1 MPGFFFTRIKIGPA
15 CLFLVLKATKMPKL
29 RLLFLAF
36 LCPVFSLL
44 AQEDST
50 SNQEDDFDFSD
61 FELAAPPTKVFCNN
75 KVLGQSPTAL
85 IGAYYTY
92 QAAHDFTAGNLVE
105 GLGQDIADE
114 GRIDGAHELYFTGNF
129 PLVSRNDILINLT
142 PMYREQRYQMR
153 GFEGH
158 PLSRSLEENALRR
171 AVMRLTVFK
180 PLNENTF
187 LLGRAGVEY
196 NGDYRFSDLQSAN
209 SLLYTASLLYG
220 WKPHDR
226 LMYAF
231 GLSRTYLGGALNYVP
246 IAYYYH
252 TFRNEK
258 WGIEAL
264 LPARGALRYRFNSLS
279 LASLGFRVVGG
290 SYFLNQWSA
299 FADDYGPGANEPEL
313 AAAQNV
319 ELRRSEIL
327 AGLTYQRQL
336 TGFIWLTAE
345 AGYRINYSYELDNDG
360 DFLRFFG
367 NDRPYYIENDLANT
381 LYFNIGISYTSP

>member
-15 CLFLVLKATKMPKL
+15 CLLLVLKATKMPKL

-36 LCPVFSLL
+36 LWPVFSLQ

-105 GLGQDIADE
+105 GEGQDIADE
-114 GRIDGAHELYFTGNF
+114 GSIDGAHELYFTGNF

-158 PLSRSLEENALRR
+158 PLSRSMEENVLRR

-196 NGDYRFSDLQSAN
+196 NGDYSFSDLQSAN
-209 SLLYTASLLYG
+209 SLLYTASLC
-220 WKPHDR
+220 
-226 LMYAF
+226 
-231 GLSRTYLGGALNYVP
+231 T
-246 IAYYYH
+246 
-252 TFRNEK
+252 
-258 WGIEAL
+258 
-264 LPARGALRYRFNSLS
+264 
-279 LASLGFRVVGG
+279 
-290 SYFLNQWSA
+290 
-299 FADDYGPGANEPEL
+299 
-313 AAAQNV
+313 
-319 ELRRSEIL
+319 
-327 AGLTYQRQL
+327 
-336 TGFIWLTAE
+336 
-345 AGYRINYSYELDNDG
+345 
-360 DFLRFFG
+360 
-367 NDRPYYIENDLANT
+367 
-381 LYFNIGISYTSP
+381 